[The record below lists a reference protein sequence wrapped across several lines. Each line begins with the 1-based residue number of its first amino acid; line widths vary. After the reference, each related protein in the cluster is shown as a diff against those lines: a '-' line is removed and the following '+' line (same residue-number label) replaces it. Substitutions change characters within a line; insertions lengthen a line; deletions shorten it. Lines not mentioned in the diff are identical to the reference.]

1 MPADGCRRFCGRKA
15 NRIHRFCVLS
25 KEHKNGEKTVGEK
38 GCLSREKK
46 FSNSLPINSTRARIM
61 TTTTTTTTDQRQL
74 LRQLKIKTGVLRRLS
89 KEQKMYEREVLDFN
103 NAIIASSSSDGAPPS
118 ATTTMS
124 SQQMQCLEESKAMVR
139 DTSVRLE
146 KAFVDL
152 EELVESASREEGE
165 NIAEKEEFVNAKA
178 MVEEVKPS
186 LT

>member
-1 MPADGCRRFCGRKA
+1 
-15 NRIHRFCVLS
+15 
-25 KEHKNGEKTVGEK
+25 
-38 GCLSREKK
+38 
-46 FSNSLPINSTRARIM
+46 
-61 TTTTTTTTDQRQL
+61 
-74 LRQLKIKTGVLRRLS
+74 
-89 KEQKMYEREVLDFN
+89 MYEREVLDLN
-103 NAIIASSSSDGAPPS
+103 NAIIASSSSSSDGAPP
-118 ATTTMS
+118 

>member
-103 NAIIASSSSDGAPPS
+103 NAIAS
-118 ATTTMS
+118 S

>member
-1 MPADGCRRFCGRKA
+1 
-15 NRIHRFCVLS
+15 
-25 KEHKNGEKTVGEK
+25 
-38 GCLSREKK
+38 
-46 FSNSLPINSTRARIM
+46 M

-103 NAIIASSSSDGAPPS
+103 NAIIASSSSSDGAPPS
-118 ATTTMS
+118 ATTTTMS

>member
-1 MPADGCRRFCGRKA
+1 M
-15 NRIHRFCVLS
+15 
-25 KEHKNGEKTVGEK
+25 GEKQLEK
-38 GCLSREKK
+38 GCLSRENKK
-46 FSNSLPINSTRARIM
+46 NFQTSLALLILRARIM
-61 TTTTTTTTDQRQL
+61 TTTTTTTTTDQQQQL

-89 KEQKMYEREVLDFN
+89 KEQKMYEREVLDLN
-103 NAIIASSSSDGAPPS
+103 NAMIASSSVGAPPT
-118 ATTTMS
+118 ATTMS

-152 EELVESASREEGE
+152 EELVESASKEEGE

>member
-1 MPADGCRRFCGRKA
+1 MGKKQLVA
-15 NRIHRFCVLS
+15 
-25 KEHKNGEKTVGEK
+25 GEK
-38 GCLSREKK
+38 GCLSREKIFK
-46 FSNSLPINSTRARIM
+46 LPIRRYYNSTLARIM
-61 TTTTTTTTDQRQL
+61 TTTTTDQQQL

-103 NAIIASSSSDGAPPS
+103 NAIASSSSSSSDGAPPM
-118 ATTTMS
+118 MS

-152 EELVESASREEGE
+152 EELVESASKEEGE

>member
-1 MPADGCRRFCGRKA
+1 M
-15 NRIHRFCVLS
+15 
-25 KEHKNGEKTVGEK
+25 
-38 GCLSREKK
+38 
-46 FSNSLPINSTRARIM
+46 
-61 TTTTTTTTDQRQL
+61 TTTTTTDQQQL

-103 NAIIASSSSDGAPPS
+103 NAMIASSSDGAPPT
-118 ATTTMS
+118 ATTMS

-152 EELVESASREEGE
+152 EELVESASKEEGE

>member
-1 MPADGCRRFCGRKA
+1 
-15 NRIHRFCVLS
+15 VVS
-25 KEHKNGEKTVGEK
+25 KEHKNGEKTVAGEK
-38 GCLSREKK
+38 GCLSREKIFK
-46 FSNSLPINSTRARIM
+46 LPIRRYYNSTLARIM
-61 TTTTTTTTDQRQL
+61 TTTTTDQQQL

-103 NAIIASSSSDGAPPS
+103 NAIIASSSDGAPP
-118 ATTTMS
+118 

>member
-1 MPADGCRRFCGRKA
+1 
-15 NRIHRFCVLS
+15 
-25 KEHKNGEKTVGEK
+25 
-38 GCLSREKK
+38 
-46 FSNSLPINSTRARIM
+46 M
-61 TTTTTTTTDQRQL
+61 TTTTTTTTTAEQQQL

-89 KEQKMYEREVLDFN
+89 KEQKMYEREVLDFT
-103 NAIIASSSSDGAPPS
+103 NAIAS
-118 ATTTMS
+118 S

-152 EELVESASREEGE
+152 EELVESASKEEGE
-165 NIAEKEEFVNAKA
+165 KIAEKEEFVNAKA

>member
-1 MPADGCRRFCGRKA
+1 MGKKQLGKKVAFLGK
-15 NRIHRFCVLS
+15 
-25 KEHKNGEKTVGEK
+25 KN
-38 GCLSREKK
+38 
-46 FSNSLPINSTRARIM
+46 FSNFPINSTRARIM
-61 TTTTTTTTDQRQL
+61 TTTTTTTTDQQQL

-89 KEQKMYEREVLDFN
+89 KEQKMYEREVFN
-103 NAIIASSSSDGAPPS
+103 NAIIASSSSSDGAPPS
-118 ATTTMS
+118 ATTTTMS

>member
-1 MPADGCRRFCGRKA
+1 
-15 NRIHRFCVLS
+15 
-25 KEHKNGEKTVGEK
+25 
-38 GCLSREKK
+38 
-46 FSNSLPINSTRARIM
+46 M
-61 TTTTTTTTDQRQL
+61 TTTTTTTTDQHQQL

-103 NAIIASSSSDGAPPS
+103 NAMIASSSDGAPPT
-118 ATTTMS
+118 ATTMS

-152 EELVESASREEGE
+152 EELVESASKEEGE

>member
-1 MPADGCRRFCGRKA
+1 
-15 NRIHRFCVLS
+15 
-25 KEHKNGEKTVGEK
+25 
-38 GCLSREKK
+38 
-46 FSNSLPINSTRARIM
+46 
-61 TTTTTTTTDQRQL
+61 
-74 LRQLKIKTGVLRRLS
+74 
-89 KEQKMYEREVLDFN
+89 MYEREVLDFN
-103 NAIIASSSSDGAPPS
+103 NAIASSSSSSDGAPPM
-118 ATTTMS
+118 MS

>member
-1 MPADGCRRFCGRKA
+1 M
-15 NRIHRFCVLS
+15 
-25 KEHKNGEKTVGEK
+25 
-38 GCLSREKK
+38 
-46 FSNSLPINSTRARIM
+46 
-61 TTTTTTTTDQRQL
+61 TTTTTDQQQL

-103 NAIIASSSSDGAPPS
+103 NAIASSSSSSDGAAPPS
-118 ATTTMS
+118 SATMMK

-152 EELVESASREEGE
+152 EELVESASKEEGE
-165 NIAEKEEFVNAKA
+165 NIIAEKEEFVNAKA

>member
-1 MPADGCRRFCGRKA
+1 M
-15 NRIHRFCVLS
+15 VS
-25 KEHKNGEKTVGEK
+25 KEHKNGEKTVAGEK
-38 GCLSREKK
+38 GCLSREKIFK
-46 FSNSLPINSTRARIM
+46 LPIRRYYNSTLARIM
-61 TTTTTTTTDQRQL
+61 TTTTTDQQQL

-103 NAIIASSSSDGAPPS
+103 NAIASSSSSSDGAPPM
-118 ATTTMS
+118 MS

-152 EELVESASREEGE
+152 EELVESASKEEGE